1 MRRAPQIGRFQTFEV
16 EEVGPEGARL
26 ASTGPQLVL
35 PSEELEP
42 QVRAG
47 ERIRVFIYQDR
58 TGAPCPTTAR
68 PAAPLGGFAP
78 MRCVATT
85 ASGAYLDWGLPKDLY
100 VPPHEQAQRMHEG
113 RDYVVVVCLDRKQ
126 ERLIGSTH
134 LASHFDYDVRSVL
147 EDDEV
152 ELLVYGHTD
161 AGIQVVVDQRHRGL
175 IHHSDVY
182 GSMKLGSMH
191 TGYVRRIRDDNR
203 LDVRLKKRGKAGM
216 LDARDTVLQALEDA
230 GGFLPLHDRSAP
242 AEIERRLGMSKKAFK
257 KAVGLLYKARTVEL
271 REGGIARAPAEDE
284 GKGPPVSPPQTDA

>member
-1 MRRAPQIGRFQTFEV
+1 MRRAPEIGRFQTFEI
-16 EEVGPEGARL
+16 EELGPEGARL
-26 ASTGPQLVL
+26 ASSGPELILPTEDVDPQLGVGDR
-35 PSEELEP
+35 
-42 QVRAG
+42 V
-47 ERIRVFIYQDR
+47 RVFIYQDR

-68 PAAPLGGFAP
+68 PVAPLGGFAP

-100 VPPHEQAQRMHEG
+100 VPPHEQAQRMHQG
-113 RDYVVVVCLDRKQ
+113 RDYVVVVCLDRKK

-152 ELLVYGHTD
+152 ELLVYGRTD

-182 GSMKLGSMH
+182 GTMKLGSTH
-191 TGYVRRIRDDNR
+191 TGYIRRIRDDNR
-203 LDVRLKKRGKAGM
+203 LDIRLKKRGKAGM
-216 LDARDTVLQALEDA
+216 LDARDTVLQALEDG

-271 REGGIARAPAEDE
+271 RDEGIALAPTPDAEE
-284 GKGPPVSPPQTDA
+284 

>member
-242 AEIERRLGMSKKAFK
+242 AEIERRLGKSKKAFK

-284 GKGPPVSPPQTDA
+284 GKGPPVRPPQTDA